1 MELGLQLRVWELY
14 FPLCPEGV
22 IGMGRVAAAPEELM
36 AREDGNEMWRELRAA
51 GEGSWREQSQER
63 SLLLMSLKSPSSP
76 FTASS
81 EEQK

>member
-22 IGMGRVAAAPEELM
+22 IRTPGMGRVAAAPEELM
-36 AREDGNEMWRELRAA
+36 VCEDGNEMWRELRAA

-63 SLLLMSLKSPSSP
+63 SPLLM
-76 FTASS
+76 
-81 EEQK
+81 